1 MPKKGQKHNPDT
13 IKKISQSRKG
23 KPAWNKDKNWSDIQR
38 LVMGIGRKGD
48 FKWIEDK
55 DFKNLVTRDFA
66 TAKECEKHGMF
77 KPATILYAAVIE
89 SMLRLKL
96 NINPCKY
103 LKDNFSDKEIKDY
116 SKLIKDLG
124 LLKNNGLRDEEIV
137 LKVNNTWV
145 DSFERIDVFL
155 DNLYQGK
162 NKFIR
167 LGKDVT
173 KKLSLILLPTT
184 KPILE
189 KTLKKYS
196 KKKNKRT
203 KDKL

>member
-96 NINPCKY
+96 NINPQEKID
-103 LKDNFSDKEIKDY
+103 LHDLIEEGSKQ
-116 SKLIKDLG
+116 KLIKDH
-124 LLKNNGLRDEEIV
+124 E
-137 LKVNNTWV
+137 
-145 DSFERIDVFL
+145 
-155 DNLYQGK
+155 
-162 NKFIR
+162 
-167 LGKDVT
+167 
-173 KKLSLILLPTT
+173 
-184 KPILE
+184 
-189 KTLKKYS
+189 
-196 KKKNKRT
+196 
-203 KDKL
+203 KDKLNVIRGFRNYVHIYREYVDKYPLTQGLAQLTREVCEELIKEFNK